1 MNKTFTSSSPK
12 PFQICNC
19 WFYSFMESLYC
30 KVNYISVYSAKVG
43 LQICPCMDFLI
54 TLYGI
59 YLGPNNYKNEIIY
72 FKEDL

>member
-1 MNKTFTSSSPK
+1 
-12 PFQICNC
+12 
-19 WFYSFMESLYC
+19 MESLYC